1 MQRQDDEGDRPI
13 PWRSCFVYRERRRRV
28 GVSSSRWGGEG
39 ASTRER
45 EEPNTGTSSSGAANQ
60 DARSDAGGRR
70 WGGDA
75 ERTSPIEPLCGLF
88 IVGEEA
94 NAEEGAGR
102 RAVGDVHTGQRTQ
115 RHVSES
121 EPPKSMK
128 NKTK

>member
-13 PWRSCFVYRERRRRV
+13 PWRSRFVYRERRRRV
-28 GVSSSRWGGEG
+28 GRG
-39 ASTRER
+39 
-45 EEPNTGTSSSGAANQ
+45 
-60 DARSDAGGRR
+60 D
-70 WGGDA
+70 DA